1 VISPVRVLPA
11 VALIMAPQFLG
22 WSVDARAQTRESPGA
37 RANPSPAMVEQK
49 ASLVA
54 RLLNDAPASDRM
66 ANSSGGEAKAAT
78 AEAAALYQR
87 ARTALGAGDTGQADA
102 LLGEALALLSKSRQ
116 AGPRDQQQLARY
128 QQLLESVQSL
138 FAAYERRASSLPRSG
153 KERIDSPGNQA
164 TAAMT
169 RAATQADQRRY
180 GEAIAL
186 LDDAAAKLL
195 HALNGTLDGAE
206 LEVAHRFATPAE
218 EYQFELARNSDYAAL
233 IPIALRELAP
243 TGSMREEVAVQV
255 AGSRQQLESAQGH
268 AKRQDYP
275 SALASIRQSTAL
287 LQRALGAAGLV
298 MPRDPAG
305 GDR

>member
-1 VISPVRVLPA
+1 MRVLPA
-11 VALIMAPQFLG
+11 MALLMAPQLIG
-22 WSVDARAQTRESPGA
+22 LSVDARAQSREAPLA

-49 ASLVA
+49 ATLVA
-54 RLLNDAPASDRM
+54 RLLNDAPASDRI
-66 ANSSGGEAKAAT
+66 AADGGNEVKAAT
-78 AEAAALYQR
+78 AQAAALYQR
-87 ARTALGAGDTGQADA
+87 ARTALSAGDAMQADA

-116 AGPRDQQQLARY
+116 AGPRDQQQLTRY

-138 FAAYERRASSLPRSG
+138 LAAYERRAASLPRSG
-153 KERIDSPGNQA
+153 KERIDSPRNQA

-169 RAATQADQRRY
+169 RAAAQADQRRY

-218 EYQFELARNSDYAAL
+218 EYQFELARNGDYAAL

-243 TGSMREEVAVQV
+243 SASMREEVAVQV
-255 AGSRQQLESAQGH
+255 AGSRQHLDSAQTQ
-268 AKRQDYP
+268 ATRQDYA
-275 SALASIRQSTAL
+275 SALASIRQSTTL
-287 LQRALGAAGLV
+287 LQRALAAAGLV
-298 MPRDPAG
+298 VPRDPAG